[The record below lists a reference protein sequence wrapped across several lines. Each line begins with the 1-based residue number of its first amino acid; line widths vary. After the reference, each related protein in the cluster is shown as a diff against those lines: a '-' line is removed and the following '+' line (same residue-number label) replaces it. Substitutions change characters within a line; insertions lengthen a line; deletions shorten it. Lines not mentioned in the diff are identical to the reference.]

1 DWDRA
6 GFAALAVLVM
16 GYPCALGMAT
26 PLAMIRGGGEAARQ
40 GILMRSAASFQ
51 AFKDVSVVVLDKTG
65 TITHGEPRVVE
76 VLPAGGWEADRLLA
90 LAASAEQVSEHPLGQ
105 AVVKAAKAKGLRLDR
120 AETFEAVPGKGV
132 KATVAGKPVLVGT
145 LRFLTESGVEMGA
158 LGQTAA
164 EHEARAQTVIAV
176 ATEGRAAGLIA
187 LADTVKDDAAEA
199 IARLRANGIEP
210 VMITGDNLRTA
221 RAVAEQV
228 GIGEVLA
235 QVLPPEKAE
244 RVRALQRQG
253 KRVAMVGDGIND
265 APALMQADVGLAIG
279 AGTDIAIESADV
291 VLVGERMSAVV
302 DAYHI
307 ARRTYRK
314 TVQNLSLAFS
324 FNGVGVPL
332 ATTGL
337 IAPVWAMAAMA
348 ASVTAVLLNSF
359 WGRLVPRLARR
370 RAALRRVT
378 LTVPSIHCQ
387 GCVTKI
393 QDTLGKLPI
402 VVSVEGDPQTKQV
415 IVTMRD
421 GQGQVRAIEEALTRI
436 GHVVGEEK

>member
-1 DWDRA
+1 
-6 GFAALAVLVM
+6 
-16 GYPCALGMAT
+16 MAT

-40 GILMRSAASFQ
+40 GILMRSAAAFQ
-51 AFKDVSVVVLDKTG
+51 AFKDVSVVGLDKTG

-76 VLPAGGWEADRLLA
+76 VIPAEGWDPDALLA
-90 LAASAEQVSEHPLGQ
+90 LAVSAEQASEHPLGQ
-105 AVVKAAKAKGLRLDR
+105 AVVKAAKAKGLQINR

-132 KATVAGKPVLVGT
+132 RATVAGKPVLVGT
-145 LRFLTESGVEMGA
+145 LRFLNEASLDTRA
-158 LGQTAA
+158 LARTAE
-164 EHEARAQTVIAV
+164 EHEARAHTVIAV
-176 ATEGRAAGLIA
+176 ATGRRAAGLIA

-199 IARLRANGIEP
+199 ISQLREAGLEP
-210 VMITGDNLRTA
+210 VMLTGDNLRTA

-228 GIGEVLA
+228 GIRQVLA
-235 QVLPPEKAE
+235 QVLPQEKAE
-244 RVRALQRQG
+244 HVRALQRQG

-291 VLVGERMSAVV
+291 VLVGERLSAVV

-307 ARRTYRK
+307 ARRSYGK
-314 TVQNLSLAFS
+314 TAQNLSLAFA
-324 FNGVGVPL
+324 FNGIGIPL

-348 ASVTAVLLNSF
+348 ASVTTVLLNSF
-359 WGRLVPRLARR
+359 WGRLVPRLGR
-370 RAALRRVT
+370 RAAAIQRVT

-393 QDTLGKLPI
+393 QETLGKLPKVI
-402 VVSVEGDPQTKQV
+402 SVEGDPRTKQ
-415 IVTMRD
+415 IMVTMRD
-421 GQGQVRAIEEALTRI
+421 GQGQLHAVEEALTRL
-436 GHVVGEEK
+436 GHVVGEEAR